1 MEEAPADPAVK
12 SVQELEQ
19 EITCRICHDYYQE
32 PKVFPCCHY
41 YCKQCIANLA
51 SRYRP
56 NQPFPCPDCRE
67 PTLLPHN
74 DPDKLPTAFFI
85 NRMKALHSR
94 MEKAEGRVEALC
106 EMCSSG
112 DKSVAFCRQC
122 TQFICED
129 CVRTHRKL
137 KVFAGHKLSTLE
149 ELKQGGAKAF
159 HQEEALPPKCAT
171 HDEAKKMYCSDCDRL
186 ICRDCVIIGDHAGH
200 KYEFVKTAAPKRRKK
215 LTVQVTPLKEIAS
228 NLRKTVDK
236 MNTTKKAIE
245 ANGKSVADE
254 INSYF
259 DKLQKILNE
268 RRQQLLDESLK
279 IVKEKVENLSAQ
291 EKNITLS
298 LATVQSLT
306 DFVERSLANAT
317 DEEVV
322 SMQTQVL
329 SRIEGEVE
337 KQKHG
342 TATQNLDSVEAADFG
357 VVLSSPEDLREFCS
371 TKMRAVIGIDPLK
384 CMVEGEGVKL
394 AEVDKAV
401 TVTVSMYYPSNT
413 PARAIADVSGELR
426 SLVDNSVVW
435 LQGTRLTNSHK
446 YTLQYT
452 PKIRGRHQLSIRVNG
467 RHILGS
473 PFSVFVRIQP
483 TKLGMT
489 VKVIEIPKARFI
501 AFNSSGEMIVTKY
514 SEGIDILDKNGTKL
528 HSISSADHGMKTAEG
543 VAVDK
548 DDNLFVA
555 DREGHCLVKFNKGL
569 KLLKKLK
576 GKVGSRNMKY
586 PIGVAVHDERV
597 LVCDRGNNRVVI
609 LNRDLEFIKEF
620 GRKGSGNGQFKN
632 LYGIATDTQ
641 DIVYVSDFGND
652 RVQVLTSEGE
662 HIQTIGSDTKL
673 GSPAGLCVGECH
685 LYTADCVKNYV
696 VVYNKKGHVSNF
708 GELPGSPCGIA
719 MDRDGF
725 LFVGCYNPNKIVV
738 L

>member
-1 MEEAPADPAVK
+1 MSEGPADPAVK

-19 EITCRICHDYYQE
+19 EITCGICHDYYQE

-94 MEKAEGRVEALC
+94 MEKAKGRVEALC

-122 TQFICED
+122 TQFMCDD
-129 CVRTHRKL
+129 CVRTHKKL

-149 ELKQGGAKAF
+149 ELKQGGVKAF
-159 HQEEALPPKCAT
+159 HQEETPPPKCT
-171 HDEAKKMYCSDCDRL
+171 KHDETKKLYCYDCDQL
-186 ICRDCVIIGDHAGH
+186 ICRDCIIIDHAGH
-200 KYEFVKTAAPKRRKK
+200 KYEFVKTAAPETRKK
-215 LTVQVTPLKEIAS
+215 LTIQLAPLKEIAS
-228 NLRKTVDK
+228 NLRKTVDTV
-236 MNTTKKAIE
+236 NTTRKAVE
-245 ANGKSVADE
+245 SNGKSVADE

-259 DKLQKILNE
+259 DELQKILNE
-268 RRQQLLDESLK
+268 RRQQLLKESLK
-279 IVKEKVENLSAQ
+279 TVKQKVENMSAQ

-306 DFVERSLANAT
+306 DFVERSLANAS

-337 KQKHG
+337 KQKQG
-342 TATQNLDSVEAADFG
+342 TPIQNLDSMEAADFG
-357 VVLSSPEDLREFCS
+357 VDLSSPEDLREFCS
-371 TKMRAVIGIDPLK
+371 IKMKRVIGVNPRK
-384 CMVEGEGVKL
+384 CTVGEGVKV

-401 TVTVSMYYPSNT
+401 SVVVSTYYPSNA
-413 PARAIADVSGELR
+413 PARTAADVHGELR
-426 SLVDNSVVW
+426 SLVDNSVVR
-435 LQGTRLTNSHK
+435 LQGIRQTNSHK

-452 PKIRGRHQLSIRVNG
+452 PKVRGRHQLSIAVNG
-467 RHILGS
+467 SHILGS
-473 PFSVFVRIQP
+473 PFSVFVRIPP
-483 TKLGMT
+483 TKLGKP
-489 VKVIEIPKARFI
+489 VKVIEITSASYI

-514 SEGIDILDKNGTKL
+514 TNGIDILDKNGTTL
-528 HSISSADHGMKTAEG
+528 HSTSLADHGMEQAEG

-548 DDNLFVA
+548 DDNLYIA
-555 DREGHCLVKFNKGL
+555 DRSGHRLVKFNKGL

-576 GKVGSRNMKY
+576 GKVGSVNLKC
-586 PIGVAVHDERV
+586 PIGVAVHNERV
-597 LVCDRGNNRVVI
+597 LVCDSGNNRVVV
-609 LNRDLEFIKEF
+609 LNRDLKFMREF
-620 GRKGSGNGQFKN
+620 GCTGSGNGQFRN
-632 LYGIATDTQ
+632 LHDIATDSQ
-641 DIVYVSDFGND
+641 GKVYVGDHDNH
-652 RVQVLTSEGE
+652 RVQVFTSEGE
-662 HIQTIGSDTKL
+662 HILTIGPDTRL
-673 GSPAGLCVGECH
+673 TSPTGLCVDDSY
-685 LYTADCVKNYV
+685 LYIVGNEKHV
-696 VVYNKKGHVSNF
+696 LVYDKKGQYVSNF
-708 GELPGSPCGIA
+708 GELPSYPFGIA

-725 LFVGCYNPNKIVV
+725 LFVCFYNTNEIVV

>member
-1 MEEAPADPAVK
+1 
-12 SVQELEQ
+12 
-19 EITCRICHDYYQE
+19 
-32 PKVFPCCHY
+32 
-41 YCKQCIANLA
+41 
-51 SRYRP
+51 
-56 NQPFPCPDCRE
+56 
-67 PTLLPHN
+67 
-74 DPDKLPTAFFI
+74 
-85 NRMKALHSR
+85 MKALHSR

-112 DKSVAFCRQC
+112 DKSVSFCRQC

-159 HQEEALPPKCAT
+159 HQEALPPKCAT
-171 HDEAKKMYCSDCDRL
+171 HDEAKKLYCYDCDQL
-186 ICRDCVIIGDHAGH
+186 ICRDCVIIDHAGH
-200 KYEFVKTAAPKRRKK
+200 KYEFVKTAAPETRKK

-228 NLRKTVDK
+228 NLRRTVDK
-236 MNTTKKAIE
+236 VNTTRKAIE

-268 RRQQLLDESLK
+268 RRQWLLDESLK

-342 TATQNLDSVEAADFG
+342 TATQNLNSVEAADFG

-371 TKMRAVIGIDPLK
+371 IKMRAVIGIDPLK
-384 CMVEGEGVKL
+384 CTVEGEGVKL
-394 AEVDKAV
+394 AEVDKSI
-401 TVTVSMYYPSNT
+401 TVTVSTYYPSNR
-413 PARAIADVSGELR
+413 PARTIADVSGKLR

-435 LQGTRLTNSHK
+435 LQGTCLTNSHK

-452 PKIRGRHQLSIRVNG
+452 PKVRGCHQLSITVNG
-467 RHILGS
+467 GHILGS
-473 PFSVFVRIQP
+473 PFSVFVRIPP
-483 TKLGMT
+483 TKLGKP
-489 VKVIEIPKARFI
+489 VKVIEVPKANYI
-501 AFNSSGEMIVTKY
+501 AFNSSGKMIVTKY
-514 SEGIDILDKNGTKL
+514 DAGIDILDKNGMKL
-528 HSISSADHGMKTAEG
+528 HSISLADHGMRRAEG
-543 VAVDK
+543 VAVDR
-548 DDNLFVA
+548 DDNLYVT
-555 DREGHCLVKFNKGL
+555 DVGGHCLVKFNKGL
-569 KLLKKLK
+569 KLIKKLE
-576 GKVGSRNMKY
+576 GKVGSLNMNS

-597 LVCDRGNNRVVI
+597 LVCDNGNNRVVI

-620 GRKGSGNGQFKN
+620 GRRGSGSGQFNN
-632 LYGIATDTQ
+632 LHDITTDTQ
-641 DIVYVSDFGND
+641 GRVYVSDLDNH

-673 GSPAGLCVGECH
+673 RSPTGLCVDECY
-685 LYTADCVKNYV
+685 LYVVSYDNRYV
-696 VVYNKKGHVSNF
+696 VVYNKEGQYVSNF
-708 GELPGSPCGIA
+708 GELPNYPFGIA
-719 MDRDGF
+719 MDSDGF
-725 LFVGCYNPNKIVV
+725 VFVCCYNSNKIVV
-738 L
+738 LNFL

>member
-1 MEEAPADPAVK
+1 MGGALGSPTLAYLVPRLRFRSNKLFLLSLEQNLLLNSIAMAEAPTDPAVK

-19 EITCRICHDYYQE
+19 EITCGICHDYYQE

-51 SRYRP
+51 SQYRP

-85 NRMKALHSR
+85 NRMKALHSK

-137 KVFAGHKLSTLE
+137 KVFAGHKLSTTR
-149 ELKQGGAKAF
+149 KA
-159 HQEEALPPKCAT
+159 
-171 HDEAKKMYCSDCDRL
+171 
-186 ICRDCVIIGDHAGH
+186 V
-200 KYEFVKTAAPKRRKK
+200 
-215 LTVQVTPLKEIAS
+215 
-228 NLRKTVDK
+228 
-236 MNTTKKAIE
+236 E
-245 ANGKSVADE
+245 ANGKSVVDE

-259 DKLQKILNE
+259 EKLQKILNE

-342 TATQNLDSVEAADFG
+342 TATQSLDSVEAADFG
-357 VVLSSPEDLREFCS
+357 VVLSSPEDLRESCS
-371 TKMRAVIGIDPLK
+371 IKMRAVIGIDPLK
-384 CMVEGEGVKL
+384 CTVEGDGVEL

-401 TVTVSMYYPSNT
+401 TVTVSTYYPSNR

-426 SLVDNSVVW
+426 PLVDNSVVR

-452 PKIRGRHQLSIRVNG
+452 PKVRGRHQLSIRVNG
-467 RHILGS
+467 GHILGS
-473 PFSVFVRIQP
+473 PFSVFVRIPP
-483 TKLGMT
+483 TKLGKP
-489 VKVIEIPKARFI
+489 VKGIEIRKANYI

-514 SEGIDILDKNGTKL
+514 NEGIDILDKNGTKL
-528 HSISSADHGMKTAEG
+528 HSISLADHGMKTAEG

-548 DDNLFVA
+548 DDNLYVA
-555 DREGHCLVKFNKGL
+555 DHNGHCLVKFDKGL
-569 KLLKKLK
+569 KLTKKLE
-576 GKVGSRNMKY
+576 GKVGSLNMHS
-586 PIGVAVHDERV
+586 PIGVAVQDERV
-597 LVCDRGNNRVVI
+597 LVCDSGNNRVVI
-609 LNRDLEFIKEF
+609 LNRDLEFVKEF
-620 GRKGSGNGQFKN
+620 GHVGSGCKGQFDDLN
-632 LYGIATDTQ
+632 DITTDTQ
-641 DIVYVSDFGND
+641 GRVYES
-652 RVQVLTSEGE
+652 
-662 HIQTIGSDTKL
+662 
-673 GSPAGLCVGECH
+673 
-685 LYTADCVKNYV
+685 
-696 VVYNKKGHVSNF
+696 
-708 GELPGSPCGIA
+708 
-719 MDRDGF
+719 
-725 LFVGCYNPNKIVV
+725 
-738 L
+738 

>member
-1 MEEAPADPAVK
+1 
-12 SVQELEQ
+12 
-19 EITCRICHDYYQE
+19 
-32 PKVFPCCHY
+32 
-41 YCKQCIANLA
+41 
-51 SRYRP
+51 
-56 NQPFPCPDCRE
+56 
-67 PTLLPHN
+67 
-74 DPDKLPTAFFI
+74 
-85 NRMKALHSR
+85 

-137 KVFAGHKLSTLE
+137 KVFTGHKLSTLE

-171 HDEAKKMYCSDCDRL
+171 HDEAKKLYCYDCDQL
-186 ICRDCVIIGDHAGH
+186 ICRDCVIIDHAGH
-200 KYEFVKTAAPKRRKK
+200 KYEFVKTAAPETRKK
-215 LTVQVTPLKEIAS
+215 LTVQATPLKEIAS
-228 NLRKTVDK
+228 NLRRTVDK
-236 MNTTKKAIE
+236 VNTARKAIE
-245 ANGKSVADE
+245 ANGRSVADE

-268 RRQQLLDESLK
+268 RRQWLLDESLK

-371 TKMRAVIGIDPLK
+371 IKMRAVIGLDPLK
-384 CMVEGEGVKL
+384 CTVDGEGVKL

-401 TVTVSMYYPSNT
+401 SVTVSTYYPSNT
-413 PARAIADVSGELR
+413 PARAIADVNGELR
-426 SLVDNSVVW
+426 SLVDNSVVR
-435 LQGTRLTNSHK
+435 LQGIRLTNSHK

-452 PKIRGRHQLSIRVNG
+452 PKVRGRYQLSITVNG
-467 RHILGS
+467 GHILGS
-473 PFSVFVRIQP
+473 PFSVFVRIPP
-483 TKLGMT
+483 TKLGKR
-489 VKVIEIPKARFI
+489 VKGIEIPQANYI
-501 AFNSSGEMIVTKY
+501 AFNSSGEMIITKY
-514 SEGIDILDKNGTKL
+514 TNGIDILDKNGTKL
-528 HSISSADHGMKTAEG
+528 HSISLADHGMETAEG
-543 VAVDK
+543 VAVDR

-555 DREGHCLVKFNKGL
+555 DRDEHCLVKFNKGL
-569 KLLKKLK
+569 KLLKKLE
-576 GKVGSRNMKY
+576 GKVGSLNMNY

-597 LVCDRGNNRVVI
+597 LVCDNGNNRVVI

-620 GRKGSGNGQFKN
+620 GREGSGNGQFDN
-632 LYGIATDTQ
+632 LYDIVTDSQ
-641 DIVYVSDFGND
+641 GRVYVSDRGNH
-652 RVQVLTSEGE
+652 RVQVLTIEGE

-673 GSPAGLCVGECH
+673 ESPAGLCVDECY
-685 LYTADCVKNYV
+685 LYIVDNYNKHV
-696 VVYNKKGHVSNF
+696 VVYNKKGQYVSNF
-708 GELPGSPCGIA
+708 GELPGTPYGIA

-725 LFVGCYNPNKIVV
+725 LFVGCYYSNKIVV

>member
-1 MEEAPADPAVK
+1 MAEAPADPAVK
-12 SVQELEQ
+12 SVLDLEQ
-19 EITCRICHDYYQE
+19 EITCGICHDYYQE

-159 HQEEALPPKCAT
+159 HQEEALPPKCTT
-171 HDEAKKMYCSDCDRL
+171 HDEAKKLYCYDCDQL
-186 ICRDCVIIGDHAGH
+186 ICRDCVIIDHAGH
-200 KYEFVKTAAPKRRKK
+200 KYEFVKTAAPETRKK

-228 NLRKTVDK
+228 NLRRTVDK
-236 MNTTKKAIE
+236 VNTTRKAIE

-259 DKLQKILNE
+259 DELQKILNE

-342 TATQNLDSVEAADFG
+342 TATQNLDSVEATDFG

-371 TKMRAVIGIDPLK
+371 FKTRTFTGIDPQK
-384 CMVEGEGVKL
+384 CTVEGEGIKL

-401 TVTVSMYYPSNT
+401 TVTVSTYYPSST
-413 PARAIADVSGELR
+413 PARTIADVSGELR
-426 SLVDNSVVW
+426 SLVDNSVVR
-435 LQGTRLTNSHK
+435 LQGIRLTNSHK

-452 PKIRGRHQLSIRVNG
+452 PKVRGRHELSITVSG
-467 RHILGS
+467 GHILGS
-473 PFSVFVRIQP
+473 PFSVFVRIPP
-483 TKLGMT
+483 TKLGKP
-489 VKVIEIPKARFI
+489 VKVIEIVLPNYI

-528 HSISSADHGMKTAEG
+528 HSISLADHGMMKAEG
-543 VAVDK
+543 VAVDR
-548 DDNLFVA
+548 DDNLYVTDA
-555 DREGHCLVKFNKGL
+555 SGHCLVKFSNGL
-569 KLLKKLK
+569 ELLKKLE
-576 GKVGSRNMKY
+576 GKVGSRNMKS
-586 PIGVAVHDERV
+586 PIGVTVHNERV
-597 LVCDRGNNRVVI
+597 LVCDNGNNRVVI
-609 LNRDLEFIKEF
+609 LNRDLESLDVKDLVMVILITYMTLLLIHKTKCMRVTMATIEC
-620 GRKGSGNGQFKN
+620 RYSQVRGSTFRPLGQT
-632 LYGIATDTQ
+632 L
-641 DIVYVSDFGND
+641 S
-652 RVQVLTSEGE
+652 
-662 HIQTIGSDTKL
+662 
-673 GSPAGLCVGECH
+673 
-685 LYTADCVKNYV
+685 
-696 VVYNKKGHVSNF
+696 
-708 GELPGSPCGIA
+708 
-719 MDRDGF
+719 
-725 LFVGCYNPNKIVV
+725 
-738 L
+738 

>member
-1 MEEAPADPAVK
+1 
-12 SVQELEQ
+12 
-19 EITCRICHDYYQE
+19 
-32 PKVFPCCHY
+32 
-41 YCKQCIANLA
+41 
-51 SRYRP
+51 
-56 NQPFPCPDCRE
+56 
-67 PTLLPHN
+67 
-74 DPDKLPTAFFI
+74 
-85 NRMKALHSR
+85 

-106 EMCSSG
+106 ETCSSG

-171 HDEAKKMYCSDCDRL
+171 HDEAKKLYCYDCDQL
-186 ICRDCVIIGDHAGH
+186 ICRDCIIIDHAGH
-200 KYEFVKTAAPKRRKK
+200 KYEFVKTAAPETRKK
-215 LTVQVTPLKEIAS
+215 LTEQVTPLKEIAS
-228 NLRKTVDK
+228 NLRRTVDK
-236 MNTTKKAIE
+236 VNTTRKAVE

-259 DKLQKILNE
+259 EKLQKILNE

-279 IVKEKVENLSAQ
+279 IVKGKVENLSAQ
-291 EKNITLS
+291 EKNITFS

-337 KQKHG
+337 KQKDG

-371 TKMRAVIGIDPLK
+371 TKMRAVIGLDPLK
-384 CMVEGEGVKL
+384 CTVEDESLKL

-401 TVTVSMYYPSNT
+401 SVTVSTYYPSNT
-413 PARAIADVSGELR
+413 PARAIADVNGELR
-426 SLVDNSVVW
+426 SLIDNSVVR

-452 PKIRGRHQLSIRVNG
+452 PKVRGRHQLSITVNG
-467 RHILGS
+467 GHILGS
-473 PFSVFVRIQP
+473 PFSVFVRIPP
-483 TKLGMT
+483 TKLGT
-489 VKVIEIPKARFI
+489 PVKVIEIPTASYI
-501 AFNSSGEMIVTKY
+501 AFNSSGEMIVTRY
-514 SEGIDILDKNGTKL
+514 HQGIDILDKNGTKL
-528 HSISSADHGMKTAEG
+528 HSISLADHGMKTAEG

-548 DDNLFVA
+548 DDNLYVT
-555 DREGHCLVKFNKGL
+555 DVGGHCLLKFSKGL
-569 KLLKKLK
+569 KLLKKLE
-576 GKVGSRNMKY
+576 GKVGSLNMKS
-586 PIGVAVHDERV
+586 PIGVAVHNERV
-597 LVCDRGNNRVVI
+597 LVCDSGNNRVVI
-609 LNRDLEFIKEF
+609 LNRDLGFFKEF
-620 GRKGSGNGQFKN
+620 GRKGSGNGHFDN
-632 LYGIATDTQ
+632 LHDIATDTQ
-641 DIVYVSDFGND
+641 GRVYVSDYGNR

-662 HIQTIGSDTKL
+662 YIQTIRSDTKL
-673 GSPAGLCVGECH
+673 RSPTGLCVHECY
-685 LYTADCVKNYV
+685 LYIVDYRNRYV
-696 VVYNKKGHVSNF
+696 VVYNKKGQYVSNF
-708 GELPGSPCGIA
+708 GELPGTTYGPYGIA
-719 MDRDGF
+719 IDRDGF
-725 LFVGCYNPNKIVV
+725 LFVCCYHSNKIVV

>member
-1 MEEAPADPAVK
+1 
-12 SVQELEQ
+12 
-19 EITCRICHDYYQE
+19 
-32 PKVFPCCHY
+32 
-41 YCKQCIANLA
+41 
-51 SRYRP
+51 
-56 NQPFPCPDCRE
+56 
-67 PTLLPHN
+67 
-74 DPDKLPTAFFI
+74 
-85 NRMKALHSR
+85 

-171 HDEAKKMYCSDCDRL
+171 HDEAKKLYCYDCDQL
-186 ICRDCVIIGDHAGH
+186 ICRDCVIIDHAGH
-200 KYEFVKTAAPKRRKK
+200 KYEFIKTAAPETRKK
-215 LTVQVTPLKEIAS
+215 LTVQVAPLKEIAS
-228 NLRKTVDK
+228 NLRRTVEK
-236 MNTTKKAIE
+236 VNTTRKAIE
-245 ANGKSVADE
+245 AKGKSMADE

-279 IVKEKVENLSAQ
+279 TVKEKVENLSAQ

-329 SRIEGEVE
+329 SQIEGEVE

-357 VVLSSPEDLREFCS
+357 VVLSSPEDLREFCFI
-371 TKMRAVIGIDPLK
+371 KMRAVIGIDSQK
-384 CMVEGEGVKL
+384 CTVEGEGVEL

-401 TVTVSMYYPSNT
+401 TVTVSTYYPSNR
-413 PARAIADVSGELR
+413 PARAVTDVSGELR
-426 SLVDNSVVW
+426 SLVDNSVVR
-435 LQGTRLTNSHK
+435 LQGIRLTNSHK

-452 PKIRGRHQLSIRVNG
+452 PKVRGRHQLSITVNG
-467 RHILGS
+467 GHILGS
-473 PFSVFVRIQP
+473 PFSVFVRIPP
-483 TKLGMT
+483 TKLGKP
-489 VKVIEIPKARFI
+489 VKVVEIPEANYI
-501 AFNSSGEMIVTKY
+501 ALNSSGEMIVTRY
-514 SEGIDILDKNGTKL
+514 GSGIDILDRNGTKL
-528 HSISSADHGMKTAEG
+528 HSISLADHGMETAEG

-548 DDNLFVA
+548 DDNLYVA
-555 DREGHCLVKFNKGL
+555 DTEGHCLVKFSEGL
-569 KLLKKLK
+569 KLLKKLE
-576 GKVGSRNMKY
+576 GKVGSLNMNS
-586 PIGVAVHDERV
+586 PIGVAVHNERV
-597 LVCDRGNNRVVI
+597 LVCDEGNNRVVI
-609 LNRDLEFIKEF
+609 LNRDLELIKEF
-620 GRKGSGNGQFKN
+620 GHVGSGNGQFDCLN
-632 LYGIATDTQ
+632 DITTDTQ
-641 DIVYVSDFGND
+641 GKVYVGDND
-652 RVQVLTSEGE
+652 QVQVFTIEGE
-662 HIQTIGSDTKL
+662 YIQTIGPDTKL
-673 GSPAGLCVGECH
+673 ESPAGLCVDECC
-685 LYTADCVKNYV
+685 LYIVDDVNENV
-696 VVYNKKGHVSNF
+696 VVCNKKGQYVSNF
-708 GELPGSPCGIA
+708 GELTSDPCGIA

-725 LFVGCYNPNKIVV
+725 LFVCCYGSNKIVV